1 VTEFLSLEDGPLR
14 SPLAKRTLYR
24 VMLVEDNEADARL
37 VREAFDEH
45 PFFSF
50 QVVHFQQ
57 VDEAVLFL
65 ERDVVDV
72 AVLDY
77 QTPASAGLEALSRII
92 AAAPHLPVVMLTD
105 IEDDA
110 TGLQM
115 MQHGAQDYL
124 VKGTADAAMLVRTIR
139 QAIER
144 KGMSDRVRDS
154 EERFTLAAAGS
165 GDGIW
170 DWQIPSDR
178 LFLSARA
185 KLILGLQE
193 DAPDESMEA
202 FIRRIHLDD
211 LGRFRDAIAAHL
223 KGETTDFRQQV
234 RIMDANDRSCWLLV
248 RGLSVIE
255 GPGRVRR
262 MAGSITDLSN
272 LDAYYDNTTGLPNR
286 TLLMDRL
293 AALLKRRADHPGH
306 ISAVVLV
313 ALSNYSLVCE
323 GSGQA
328 AGDALIAETARA
340 IDRVTRPNDIVG
352 RVGAREIAV
361 VFDRMANADEAILLA
376 GRVAHALLGPIN
388 IQGAPDVAAAS
399 RMGIV
404 VTVPAHTDPEAVMRD
419 AMAAMMEDP
428 VDPSALFS
436 VFNPEM
442 RQRARDRLRIES
454 RLRQAIKQQAF
465 RLVYQPIVALN
476 SGELRGFETLLRW
489 HDAEL
494 GQVPPTLFIP
504 IAEDI
509 GIINEI
515 GSWVLRTAC
524 DQIVK
529 WRKAGLLAGRDRFS
543 VAVNVSGRQLD
554 DTSSIDHI
562 MELIAESGVA
572 PKNLT
577 LELTESALFANPD
590 RAREALMAMK
600 LHGVSLAMDD
610 FGTGYSSLSYLG
622 RFPFDKLKIDRSFI
636 NTIAAGVASPLLK
649 GILSLTQDLGLHV
662 VAEGVETAE
671 QRDVLAGLG
680 CQDAQG
686 WLFGRPLDPEAAEAL
701 LRSAGGHPPRME
713 NTSVPT
719 PSATEAIGIDG
730 VQRRLAVIVAADVVG
745 FGRMKAHDEAGAMHA
760 LKDIRIVVDPMIVAY
775 RGRIIG
781 IAEDSYMLEFEKVTD
796 AVSCSIAVQRAVA
809 MRNAE
814 QPEERRMEFRIG
826 INLGDIVVRGYDV
839 SGDGFNIAAG
849 LEALAMPGGV
859 CVSGEIFDEVG
870 PKLGLQF
877 DDLGPQQV
885 KNNTAPI
892 RAYRAQMTTPT
903 AA

>member
-1 VTEFLSLEDGPLR
+1 VTELLSLEDGPLR
-14 SPLAKRTLYR
+14 DQSTKRTLYR

-37 VREAFDEH
+37 VREAFAEH

-50 QVVHFQQ
+50 QVAHFQQ
-57 VDEAVLFL
+57 VDDALLFL
-65 ERDVVDV
+65 ERDMVDV

-77 QTPASAGLEALSRII
+77 QAPASAGLEALARII

-105 IEDDA
+105 VEDDA
-110 TGLQM
+110 TGLLM
-115 MQHGAQDYL
+115 MQLGAQDYL

-170 DWQIPSDR
+170 DWQIPADH
-178 LFLSARA
+178 LFLSPRA
-185 KLILGLQE
+185 KQILGLPE
-193 DAPDESMEA
+193 DMPDESMET
-202 FIRRIHLDD
+202 FSRRIHLDD
-211 LGRFRDAIAAHL
+211 LGRFRDALTAHL
-223 KGETTDFRQQV
+223 NGEAMDFRQQT
-234 RIMDANDRSCWLLV
+234 RIMDTNDRACWLLM
-248 RGLSVIE
+248 RGLAVRE
-255 GPGRVRR
+255 GPGRARR

-272 LDAYYDNTTGLPNR
+272 LDAYYDTATGLPNR

-293 AALLKRRADHPGH
+293 GTLLKRRAVHPGN
-306 ISAVVLV
+306 ISAFFLIT
-313 ALSNYSLVCE
+313 LSNYPTICE
-323 GSGQA
+323 ASGQA
-328 AGDALIAETARA
+328 AGDALVAETARM
-340 IDRVTRPNDIVG
+340 IDGVTRPSDLVG
-352 RVGAREIAV
+352 RVGAREVAV
-361 VFDRMANADEAILLA
+361 VFDRVADSDEAILLA
-376 GRVAHALLGPIN
+376 GRVAHTLLSPIAV
-388 IQGAPDVAAAS
+388 QGQETVQS
-399 RMGIV
+399 TRMGVV
-404 VTVPAHTDPEAVMRD
+404 VTVPTHTDPEAVMRD
-419 AMAAMMEDP
+419 AVAAMLQEPTDP
-428 VDPSALFS
+428 TALFS

-442 RQRARDRLRIES
+442 RQRAHHRLRLEI
-454 RLRQAIKQQAF
+454 RLRQALKLNAF
-465 RLVYQPIVALN
+465 ELVYQPIVALN
-476 SGELRGFETLLRW
+476 TGELRGFETLLRW

-509 GIINEI
+509 GMIREI
-515 GSWVLRTAC
+515 GSWVLRTTC
-524 DQIVK
+524 DQIIR
-529 WRKAGLLAGRDRFS
+529 WRMAGLIAGRARFS
-543 VAVNVSGRQLD
+543 VSVNVSGRQLD

-562 MELIAESGVA
+562 MNLIAESGVPPA
-572 PKNLT
+572 NLT

-590 RAREALMAMK
+590 RAREALMAIK
-600 LHGVSLAMDD
+600 LSGVSLAMDD

-636 NTIAAGVASPLLK
+636 NTIAAGAASPLLK

-662 VAEGVETAE
+662 VAEGVETEE
-671 QRDVLAGLG
+671 QREVLAGLG

-686 WLFGRPLDPEAAEAL
+686 WLFGRPLPPEAAEEL
-701 LRSAGGHPPRME
+701 LRISTGRLPSIESRPTQSASEG
-713 NTSVPT
+713 V
-719 PSATEAIGIDG
+719 AIDG

-760 LKDIRIVVDPMIVAY
+760 LKDIRALVDPMIVAY

-781 IAEDSYMLEFEKVTD
+781 IADESYMLEFEKVID
-796 AVSCSIAVQRAVA
+796 AVSWAIAVQRAVV

-814 QPEERRMEFRIG
+814 QPEERRVEFRIG
-826 INLGDIVVRGYDV
+826 VNLGGIVVRGYDV

-859 CVSGEIFDEVG
+859 CVSGDIYDEVG

-885 KNNTAPI
+885 KNTAEPI
-892 RAYRAQMTTPT
+892 RAYRAQMTAL
-903 AA
+903 AAA